1 MALDIEAEEIIKK
14 LTELKYE
21 IKRMDLKVHE
31 FISNREKHRHPYP
44 EGLAEKI
51 RKYEKQVYRTP
62 SNEVKLHLDNLLNS
76 LLTYERSWKRL
87 FEVDAA
93 RSRNR

>member
-1 MALDIEAEEIIKK
+1 MALDTESEEIIKQ
-14 LTELKYE
+14 LTELKHE

-31 FISNREKHRHPYP
+31 FISDREKHRHPYP
-44 EGLAEKI
+44 EGLADKI
-51 RKYEKQVYRTP
+51 RKYERQIYRSP

-76 LLTYERSWKRL
+76 LLTYENSWKRL